1 MVVLAAIALK
11 ASRHSTIGPFR
22 DCFYVLT
29 ILKSETHEIV
39 CVKFELNSTVFCPF
53 YFRFFW

>member
-11 ASRHSTIGPFR
+11 ASRHSLGPFR

-29 ILKSETHEIV
+29 ILKSETDEIV